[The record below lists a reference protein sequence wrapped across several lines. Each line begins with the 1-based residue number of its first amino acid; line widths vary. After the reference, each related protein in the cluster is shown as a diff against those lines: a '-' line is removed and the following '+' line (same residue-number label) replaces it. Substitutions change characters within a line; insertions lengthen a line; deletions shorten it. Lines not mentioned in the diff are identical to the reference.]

1 MLVTL
6 VVYCVGRKSKKE
18 ILAEVPMFSRSCLA
32 LALGLAAALARPTAP
47 PPQPQAAAQTAIPD
61 TPAGRTFKAWLEA
74 FNSGDRAL
82 LDAYLHKY
90 DPSKSLDNEMQ
101 FRRMTGVLTSSKSSR
116 ANRSISNSSSRGG
129 ATR

>member
-1 MLVTL
+1 MVNPLENWIPHDSPTIRPL
-6 VVYCVGRKSKKE
+6 CLATNKQ

-32 LALGLAAALARPTAP
+32 LVLGLAAALAQPTAP
-47 PPQPQAAAQTAIPD
+47 PPQPQARAQPAIPD

-90 DPSKSLDNEMQ
+90 D
-101 FRRMTGVLTSSKSSR
+101 
-116 ANRSISNSSSRGG
+116 
-129 ATR
+129 